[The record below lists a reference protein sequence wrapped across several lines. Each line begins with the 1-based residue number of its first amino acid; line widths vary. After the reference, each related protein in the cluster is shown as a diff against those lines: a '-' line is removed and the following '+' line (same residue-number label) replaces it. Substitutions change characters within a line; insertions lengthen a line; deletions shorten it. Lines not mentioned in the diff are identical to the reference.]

1 MRDRGYFDPNEK
13 LPFWEDL
20 IFDHKRDENIDLLVR
35 TGMNPGFVHM
45 ACWAILLVIVVI
57 LQIF

>member
-13 LPFWEDL
+13 LPFLEAL
-20 IFDHKRDENIDLLVR
+20 IYDHKRDDDIDLMVR

-45 ACWAILLVIVVI
+45 ACWAILLVIVGI
-57 LQIF
+57 LQFF